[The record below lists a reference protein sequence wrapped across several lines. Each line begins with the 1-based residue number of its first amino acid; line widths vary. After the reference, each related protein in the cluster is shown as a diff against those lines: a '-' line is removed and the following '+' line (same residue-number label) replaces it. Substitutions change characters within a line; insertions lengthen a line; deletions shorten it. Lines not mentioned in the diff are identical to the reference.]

1 MEPGMKLYYHGA
13 LIKTLGGC
21 NFEKYEELQIN
32 EFYATINKN

>member
-21 NFEKYEELQIN
+21 NFEKYEENI
-32 EFYATINKN
+32 KR